1 MTAPTPPNKTNR
13 IRSVTIEGFR
23 SLKNIQGLELP
34 QLTVLIGANGA
45 GKSTLIRFFEML
57 SWMLK
62 AKNLQEFVLRHGGGD
77 DQFFM
82 GARKTPRIHAEI
94 RMDTEKGQN
103 DYRFDLTHLSA
114 GDTVMVMNEAYRF
127 SAHDIPTKAPWTE
140 IAAVG
145 RESSLLEKKHK
156 TAQTIVSLLRQCS
169 TYQFHDTS
177 INAAI
182 HNRWDVTES
191 FRLRSDGGNLAAVL
205 LDLRNSDHKRYELI
219 VKQIGRVLPTFKD
232 FVLEEESGKVLLR
245 WVGRQS
251 DKVFGSH
258 LTSDGS
264 LRLFCLLTL
273 LSLPPER
280 LLCVQADAP
289 AARLWAAEQALR
301 CAEVAAVGLA
311 AWHAREPDRAVEL
324 AIGTYKLNPR
334 TTARFRRWRW
344 RFSPLVL
351 LLTFALADE
360 LAQLCLHALLDGAPR
375 PLAGWYRAG
384 WHVSIALSLGWPA
397 ALAWATWACATSA
410 KCMDSCPSSRPASM
424 SS

>member
-1 MTAPTPPNKTNR
+1 MTVTAPSNKTNR

-23 SLKNIQGLELP
+23 SLKNIQNLELP
-34 QLTVLIGANGA
+34 PLTVLIGANGA

-82 GARKTPRIHAEI
+82 GARKTPRIRAELCLE
-94 RMDTEKGQN
+94 TEKGHN
-103 DYRFDLTHLSA
+103 DYRFELAHISA
-114 GDTVMVMNEAYRF
+114 GDSVMVMNEAYRY
-127 SAHDIPTKAPWTE
+127 SAHDIPTKAKWTE
-140 IAAVG
+140 LEPVG
-145 RESSLLEKKHK
+145 KESSLLDKKSK
-156 TAQTIVSLLRQCS
+156 TAQTIVNLLRQCS

-205 LDLRNSDHKRYELI
+205 LDLRKTDGKRYALI
-219 VKQIGRVLPTFKD
+219 VKQIGRVLPAFKD
-232 FVLEEESGKVLLR
+232 FVLEEEAGKVLLR

-280 LLCVQADAP
+280 LPDVMFFDEPELGLHPHAITLVAEMFKRLSKKRQIFIATQSPYLVDCFELENIIVANANNGETMLRNLPREHYQRWLDEEYQLSDIWLQQAAGGVAWLGDTQPVQ
-289 AARLWAAEQALR
+289 REGAE
-301 CAEVAAVGLA
+301 E
-311 AWHAREPDRAVEL
+311 
-324 AIGTYKLNPR
+324 
-334 TTARFRRWRW
+334 
-344 RFSPLVL
+344 
-351 LLTFALADE
+351 
-360 LAQLCLHALLDGAPR
+360 
-375 PLAGWYRAG
+375 AGRG
-384 WHVSIALSLGWPA
+384 E
-397 ALAWATWACATSA
+397 
-410 KCMDSCPSSRPASM
+410 
-424 SS
+424 